1 MKVLIP
7 LVSKMEN
14 QADFIEEACTGAKE
28 IIILLVIDTE
38 AMQGEF
44 GFASKEIMQG
54 NKLMEDVKTLVGQKR
69 KTAKDIIEWGSTLK
83 KIENIA
89 ILQQVDKVVL
99 KGMDNQ
105 YFQKLVDELTADLK
119 NEKISVET
127 I

>member
-83 KIENIA
+83 RSR
-89 ILQQVDKVVL
+89 
-99 KGMDNQ
+99 
-105 YFQKLVDELTADLK
+105 T
-119 NEKISVET
+119 SPSSSRST
-127 I
+127 RSS